1 MRRAVPADAAA
12 IWAIHTRAIRETASS
27 HYAPESIAAW
37 SGRTTPASY
46 LVPIATQVVVV
57 ACDDADRIVG
67 FAELDP
73 AEGLVKACYV
83 DPDVDRRGVGRAL
96 MQAVERAAC
105 EHGRTALMLDASLN
119 ALPFYQALGW
129 QRECATRHELAPGA
143 WLDCAIMTKRIG

>member
-1 MRRAVPADAAA
+1 MRRAVPADAAT

-46 LVPIATQVVVV
+46 LVPIATQVVLV
-57 ACDDADRIVG
+57 ACNDTGRIAG

-83 DPDVDRRGVGRAL
+83 DPDFDRRGVGRAL
-96 MQAVERAAC
+96 MQAVERAAR
-105 EHGRTALMLDASLN
+105 EHGRSALTLDASIN
-119 ALPFYQALGW
+119 ALPFYRALGW
-129 QRECATRHELAPGA
+129 QRECSTRHELAPGA